1 MIYKKKFQMNS
12 DLILKIQIKLQ
23 VYQYHLINK
32 FNFYMWRLIVLCLV
46 ILKALKWKVRI
57 LNLILMTFLLITR
70 YLSFQQHLHI
80 KEIMKKLFIMEIVF
94 MLQAVN
100 KTKGQHMFIVQYQNI
115 RKRKNQKIK
124 EINKKENNQLKKIIQ
139 NQH

>member
-1 MIYKKKFQMNS
+1 
-12 DLILKIQIKLQ
+12 
-23 VYQYHLINK
+23 
-32 FNFYMWRLIVLCLV
+32 
-46 ILKALKWKVRI
+46 
-57 LNLILMTFLLITR
+57 
-70 YLSFQQHLHI
+70 
-80 KEIMKKLFIMEIVF
+80 MKKLFIMEIVF

-139 NQH
+139 NQL

>member
-32 FNFYMWRLIVLCLV
+32 FNFYMWHLIVLCLV

-70 YLSFQQHLHI
+70 YLSF
-80 KEIMKKLFIMEIVF
+80 
-94 MLQAVN
+94 
-100 KTKGQHMFIVQYQNI
+100 
-115 RKRKNQKIK
+115 
-124 EINKKENNQLKKIIQ
+124 
-139 NQH
+139 

>member
-139 NQH
+139 NQL

>member
-70 YLSFQQHLHI
+70 YLSF
-80 KEIMKKLFIMEIVF
+80 
-94 MLQAVN
+94 
-100 KTKGQHMFIVQYQNI
+100 
-115 RKRKNQKIK
+115 
-124 EINKKENNQLKKIIQ
+124 
-139 NQH
+139 